1 MKRLFW
7 LIEFA
12 ILILLSLPFALLPMR
27 IALKTGALLG
37 SFVFNIWTSRRK
49 IAIEN
54 IQKTIELGE
63 IKSSDKPEKIALEC
77 FKNLGRSFIE
87 IIKIYYGFGSNLVQ
101 AIEIR
106 GLENFLKAKEKNKG
120 IIMIT
125 GHCGNWELCALAISA
140 KISVASGVA
149 RRQNNPFMNAAIEKV
164 RAGFGNSII
173 YKQGA
178 LKSIL
183 SALKKNSVVGI
194 LIDQAVVSDEGYII
208 DFLGRGAWATKMP
221 ALIARKTGAPVLP
234 VFIKRENSG
243 HLLTVCPEIELSA
256 LEDKEE
262 ALIADTKQLM
272 QPIEEYIRQN
282 PYEWLWIHRR
292 WKRVPPLTQ

>member
-1 MKRLFW
+1 MKRLLW
-7 LIEFA
+7 LVQFSV
-12 ILILLSLPFALLPMR
+12 LILLSLPFALLPMR
-27 IALKTGALLG
+27 TALKTGALLG
-37 SFVFNIWTSRRK
+37 AFVFRIWKSRRK
-49 IAIEN
+49 IAVKN

-63 IKSSDKPEKIALEC
+63 FKSSGKPEEIALEC

-87 IIKIYYGFGSNLVQ
+87 LIKIYYGLGNDIVQ
-101 AIEIR
+101 SVEIK
-106 GLENFLKAKEKNKG
+106 GLENFLKAREKNKG

-140 KISVASGVA
+140 KISIASGVA
-149 RRQNNPFMNAAIEKV
+149 RRQNNPFMNSAIEKV
-164 RAGFGNSII
+164 RARFGNSII

-178 LKSIL
+178 LKNIL
-183 SALKKNSVVGI
+183 SALKKDKVVGI

-234 VFIKRENSG
+234 AFIKRDRG
-243 HLLTVCPEIELSA
+243 RHVLTVCPEIELSA

-262 ALIADTKQLM
+262 ALLADTKQLM
-272 QPIEEYIRQN
+272 RPIEEYIRQN
-282 PYEWLWIHRR
+282 PSEWLWIHRR
-292 WKRVPPLTQ
+292 WKRVPQ

>member
-1 MKRLFW
+1 MKRL
-7 LIEFA
+7 LRLAEFGA
-12 ILILLSLPFALLPMR
+12 LILLSLPFALLPMR
-27 IALKTGALLG
+27 MALETGALLG
-37 SFVFNIWTSRRK
+37 ASVFKIWKSRRK
-49 IAIEN
+49 IAVEN
-54 IQKTIELGE
+54 IRKTIELGE
-63 IKSSDKPEKIALEC
+63 IKSSCNPEEIALEC

-87 IIKIYYGFGSNLVQ
+87 VIKIYYGLGNGIVQ
-101 AIEIR
+101 AVEVR
-106 GLENFLKAKEKNKG
+106 GLENFLKAREKNKG

-149 RRQNNPFMNAAIEKV
+149 RKQNNPFINSAIEKV
-164 RAGFGNSII
+164 RARFGNSII

-183 SALKKNSVVGI
+183 SALKKNKVVGI

-221 ALIARKTGAPVLP
+221 ALLARKTGAPVLP
-234 VFIKRENSG
+234 VFIKRENG
-243 HLLTVCPEIELSA
+243 RHALTVCPEIELSA
-256 LEDKEE
+256 LEDKED

-272 QPIEEYIRQN
+272 RPIEDYIRQN

-292 WKRVPPLTQ
+292 WKRVPQ